1 MASINK
7 AIILGNLGQDPDL
20 NYTASGTPVCT
31 LSVATNE
38 SRTDAAGNRKEAS
51 QWHRVIVWNKQAENC
66 AKYLAK
72 GRTVYV
78 EGRIQTRSWQDKH
91 GQKRY
96 STEVIAQ
103 TVQFIGGGQ
112 AETKATAANLNP
124 PVKTKDAPPPSP
136 VPDYMAADVPF

>member
-20 NYTASGTPVCT
+20 NYTASGAPVCT
-31 LSVATNE
+31 LSIATNE
-38 SRTDAAGNRKEAS
+38 TRTDAAGNRKEAS

-112 AETKATAANLNP
+112 AEAKDTAANFNP
-124 PVKTKDAPPPSP
+124 PADVAPGGY
-136 VPDYMAADVPF
+136 DMDVPF